1 MRMRLAVFGSTG
13 SIGTTTLELARR
25 SPENF
30 EVVALTAGANI
41 ALLRSQIAEFNPR
54 VVVVREEKAA
64 REIAGE
70 FLGVEV
76 LWGEK
81 GLVDCAGWDGIDI
94 ACQGIM
100 GFAALAPTLELVRR
114 GKTIALANK
123 ETLVVAG
130 ELLQRE
136 LRDSGARCI
145 PVDSEHNAIH
155 QLLVGKDAST
165 VESLVLTASGG
176 PFWRQP
182 DLKWESVTPEMA
194 IKHPNWSMGPKI
206 SVDSATMMNKGL
218 EVVEAHFLFGFPIDK
233 IEVWIHPQSIVHG
246 AIWFE
251 DGTCQAQ
258 LSRPD
263 MKASIGY
270 ALAYPERLAGS
281 VNKLSLKEFS
291 QLEFSEPDATR
302 FPLLNLPRAALR
314 SGQSHLVA
322 LNAANEVAV
331 GAFLAKRLPFSKL
344 SSVLSEVLDTHPGV
358 ALDSLDMIFDADRKA
373 RENTEEIIRR
383 IGL

>member
-1 MRMRLAVFGSTG
+1 MKQRLAVFGSTG
-13 SIGTTTLELARR
+13 SIGTNTLELARR
-25 SPENF
+25 SPDQF
-30 EVVALTAGANI
+30 EVVALTAGGNI
-41 ALLRSQIAEFNPR
+41 TLLKQQIAEFKPR

-64 REIAGE
+64 QELAAEIS
-70 FLGVEV
+70 GVEL

-81 GLVDCAGWDGIDI
+81 GLVDCAAWGDVDI

-114 GKTIALANK
+114 GKKIALANK

-136 LRDSGARCI
+136 LRSSNALCI

-155 QLLVGKDAST
+155 QLLVGKDIKT

-176 PFWRQP
+176 PFWRKP
-182 DLKWESVTPEMA
+182 ELNWDDVTPEMA
-194 IKHPNWSMGPKI
+194 VKHPNWSMGPKI
-206 SVDSATMMNKGL
+206 SVDSATLMNKGL
-218 EVVEAHFLFGFPIDK
+218 EVVEAHFLFGFPLEK
-233 IEVWIHPQSIVHG
+233 LEVWIHPQSIVHG
-246 AIWFE
+246 AIWLE

-281 VNKLSLKEFS
+281 VKKLSLKEFS
-291 QLEFSEPDATR
+291 QLEFAEPDAAR
-302 FPLLNLPRAALR
+302 FPLLDLPRQALR
-314 SGQSHLVA
+314 QGQSHLVT
-322 LNAANEVAV
+322 LNAANEIAV
-331 GAFLAKRLPFSKL
+331 GAFLDKRLPFNKL
-344 SSVLSEVLDTHPGV
+344 SSVLVESLENHRGV
-358 ALDSLDMIFDADRKA
+358 ALDSLEMIFDADRKA

-383 IGL
+383 SSL